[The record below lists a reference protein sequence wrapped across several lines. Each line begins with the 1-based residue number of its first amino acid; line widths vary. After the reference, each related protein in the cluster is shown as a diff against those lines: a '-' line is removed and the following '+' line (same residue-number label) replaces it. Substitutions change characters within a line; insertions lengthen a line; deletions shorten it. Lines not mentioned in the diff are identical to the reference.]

1 MVKHDMKKYK
11 YIITSGW
18 WCDNDAS
25 DDREKKLGDTQ
36 LRQVD
41 FFSKWH
47 EAIVKFSNPE
57 KVLIINS
64 ASPVKPDLS
73 SFSDVHF
80 LSLDHNP
87 GHPTKHLNRYS
98 GVTYAHVLGM
108 TYALLEDVDYW
119 VYVEQDALIYGE
131 GIIEHAI
138 SKMNKGIMFGSGL
151 GTPQPMQQSLMIFHK
166 DSIGKFLKN
175 LSRISYP
182 DSEFSPEMKFAVAA
196 SPIFRLF
203 PNCAINIFLKKNFL
217 GKLFKKLFFW
227 LSNSS
232 LSGYKAFPFG
242 YGRAR
247 PINFDDEYYYFQHG
261 SVEELHRHKAGISD
275 DRSDL

>member
-1 MVKHDMKKYK
+1 MKKYK

-57 KVLIINS
+57 KVLIIDS

-73 SFSDVHF
+73 SFSNVHF

-98 GVTYAHVLGM
+98 GVTYAHALGM
-108 TYALLEDVDYW
+108 TYALLEDFDYW
-119 VYVEQDALIYGE
+119 VYVEQDALLYGE

-138 SKMNKGIMFGSGL
+138 SKMNKGIMFGSGV

-166 DSIGKFLKN
+166 DSIGRFLKC

-182 DSEFSPEMKFAVAA
+182 DREFSPEMKFAVAA
-196 SPIFRLF
+196 SPIWRIF
-203 PNCAINIFLKKNFL
+203 PNFFIRVILTKGLL
-217 GKLFKKLFFW
+217 GKLVKKAFF
-227 LSNSS
+227 LVSNSS
-232 LSGYKAFPFG
+232 LSGYQPLPFG

-247 PINFDDEYYYFQHG
+247 PINHDDEFYYFQHG
-261 SVEELHRHKAGISD
+261 SVEELRLHNARCSD
-275 DRSDL
+275 DS